1 MAVVLAPATAGTYY
15 RTFTV
20 AANLGD
26 AALDSGATAHG
37 LGSTPVDYSIVDTTV
52 ASQLSVCPWAV
63 HSVGPTTFVVRK
75 LIATNENRTA
85 LVVLRAV
92 HSKMR

>member
-1 MAVVLAPATAGTYY
+1 MAVVLTASHAGPYI

-20 AANLGD
+20 AADLAD
-26 AALDSGATAHG
+26 AALDSAATPHG
-37 LGSTPVDYSIVDTTV
+37 LGAQPPDYTIVDTTPG
-52 ASQLSVCPWAV
+52 ASLSASPWAV
-63 HSVGPTTFVVRK
+63 HTVGAANFVVRK

-85 LVVLRAV
+85 LVILRTV